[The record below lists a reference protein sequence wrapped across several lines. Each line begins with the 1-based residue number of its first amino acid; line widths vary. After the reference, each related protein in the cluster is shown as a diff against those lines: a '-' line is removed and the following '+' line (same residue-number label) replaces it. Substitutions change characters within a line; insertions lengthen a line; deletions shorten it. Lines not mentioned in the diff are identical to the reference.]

1 MDHDG
6 YDRTTSPLMIARAT
20 ASRAERNW
28 HTAIERARKASVEH
42 QAADLALDARQAD
55 YAHAVEQLRRL
66 EAPATVPDGIAV
78 P

>member
-1 MDHDG
+1 MNHNG
-6 YDRTTSPLMIARAT
+6 YDRATSPLMIARAT
-20 ASRAERNW
+20 ASRAGRNL
-28 HTAIERARKASVEH
+28 T
-42 QAADLALDARQAD
+42 AADARMRRAEREIDTARAAQDARAVD